1 MTYGY
6 LELELEVDEW
16 GKLILFARAKQER
29 AKKR

>member
-6 LELELEVDEW
+6 LELELEVDEL
-16 GKLILFARAKQER
+16 GKLIVFARAKQER